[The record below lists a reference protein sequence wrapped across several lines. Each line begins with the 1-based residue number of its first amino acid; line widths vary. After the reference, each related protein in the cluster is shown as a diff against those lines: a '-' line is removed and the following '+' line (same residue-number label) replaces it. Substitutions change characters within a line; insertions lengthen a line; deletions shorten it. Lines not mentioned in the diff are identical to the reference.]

1 VPLPLVNRKQI
12 VNKNTEELSS
22 LEARIKEMEERLK
35 ARQAGGKRPSL
46 NQAQLG
52 DNAAA
57 TPSSNEQQQSKDE
70 AAEQKARSRPG
81 TARATQAAPSSG
93 NMPPTPGGSEGE
105 YYLVTKADLDD
116 GPR

>member
-1 VPLPLVNRKQI
+1 VCNRKQI
-12 VNKNTEELSS
+12 VNKNTEELTS

-57 TPSSNEQQQSKDE
+57 AAPASNEQQQSKDE